1 MTTTPDVEVVED
13 FDAFW
18 AAKRADQPHTRI
30 RGVVVPIPMDLPLAL
45 VAQMQGATV
54 ASEDENKA
62 ILAEVYGAD
71 VIETWISRG
80 MGAREFFV
88 VLTWSFLRGSGT
100 DISFAQAVERADE
113 IMAALG
119 EDTPGGG
126 KPAAKAA
133 RKPRA
138 KTGKATKAP
147 ALTTSSGSAGA
158 SSSRTS
164 AASTGSRRKASA
176 R

>member
-1 MTTTPDVEVVED
+1 MAPEVKLVDD

-18 AAKRADQPHTRI
+18 TGKKAKQPHTRI

-54 ASEDENKA
+54 ATEEENKA
-62 ILAEVYGAD
+62 VLAEVYGED
-71 VIETWISRG
+71 VIERWIRLG

-100 DISFAQAVERADE
+100 DISFEQAFERAEE
-113 IMAALG
+113 IMRAMGEAA
-119 EDTPGGG
+119 
-126 KPAAKAA
+126 PAAKPTKA
-133 RKPRA
+133 KPRA
-138 KTGKATKAP
+138 KTGKASRTTA
-147 ALTTSSGSAGA
+147 AATTSSGGAGA

-164 AASTGSRRKASA
+164 AASTTSRRKASA